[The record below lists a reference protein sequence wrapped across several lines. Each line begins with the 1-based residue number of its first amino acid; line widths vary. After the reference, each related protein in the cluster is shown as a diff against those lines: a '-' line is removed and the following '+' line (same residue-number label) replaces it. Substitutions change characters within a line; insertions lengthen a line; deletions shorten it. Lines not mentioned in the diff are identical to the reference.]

1 MKTVIS
7 ISEARKTLP
16 SLIKS
21 LKSSPGTV
29 YQITVYGEVVAEIK
43 RPPMVKPGEAAARL
57 LELRKK
63 MRGKGKR

>member
-21 LKSSPGTV
+21 LKRSPETV
-29 YQITVYGEVVAEIK
+29 YQITVHNEVVAEIK
-43 RPPMVKPGEAAARL
+43 KPPMVKPGEAAAKL

-63 MRGKGKR
+63 TRL